1 MKPSYGSA
9 LGVGAIVGTVIALSA
24 MVFVGATGGV
34 SKLAVIGEG
43 ASIEPAFAVPAS
55 AFFMVA
61 TLVGGLCG
69 LVLAVATRAISAI
82 IDPETSGAPT
92 WLIGVLG
99 FVVGAVVSFAVFP
112 LGITLLGTVQD
123 GLATA
128 SVIDLVLLTA
138 VAGLAGGAVICWQ
151 SYIMARPPQP
161 KQDTD
166 LLTA

>member
-9 LGVGAIVGTVIALSA
+9 ISLGAIVGIVIALSA
-24 MVFVGATGGV
+24 MLFVAATGGV
-34 SKLAVIGEG
+34 AKLTVIGDG
-43 ASIEPAFAVPAS
+43 TSIEPAFAVPAS

-61 TLVGGLCG
+61 TLVGGVCG
-69 LVLAVATRAISAI
+69 LVLAVGTRAISAV
-82 IDPETSGAPT
+82 IDPETSGAPM

-99 FVVGAVVSFAVFP
+99 FVVGAVVSAAVFP
-112 LGITLLGTVQD
+112 LGVTLLGTVQD

-128 SVIDLVLLTA
+128 SVVDMVLLTI

-161 KQDTD
+161 EPDTE
-166 LLTA
+166 LLAS

>member
-9 LGVGAIVGTVIALSA
+9 LSIGAIVGTVIALSA
-24 MVFVGATGGV
+24 MVFVAATGGV
-34 SKLAVIGEG
+34 AKLTVIGDG
-43 ASIEPAFAVPAS
+43 TSIEPAFAVPAS

-61 TLVGGLCG
+61 TLVGGVCG
-69 LVLAVATRAISAI
+69 LVLAVGTRAIAAV

-92 WLIGVLG
+92 WLIGTLG
-99 FVVGAVVSFAVFP
+99 FVVGAVVSAAVFP
-112 LGITLLGTVQD
+112 LGVTLVGTVQD

-128 SVIDLVLLTA
+128 SVVDIVLLTI

-161 KQDTD
+161 KPDTE
-166 LLTA
+166 LLAA